1 MWTGAADSKKTK
13 RLSKDKIKKQLLES
27 MIINEVV
34 ESEELNKEA
43 EEIQQPEEAAKVI
56 EQYEDIL
63 KTKKKGIMRIA
74 HYQGN
79 IFKALR
85 KNKSLLN

>member
-1 MWTGAADSKKTK
+1 M
-13 RLSKDKIKKQLLES
+13 LES
-27 MIINEVV
+27 IIINEVV